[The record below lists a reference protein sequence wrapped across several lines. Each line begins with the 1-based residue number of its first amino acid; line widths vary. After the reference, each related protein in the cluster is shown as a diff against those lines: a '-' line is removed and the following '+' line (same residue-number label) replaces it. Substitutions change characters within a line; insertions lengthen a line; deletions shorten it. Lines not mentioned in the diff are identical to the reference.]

1 MANCTKNLIW
11 FLKANLIIW
20 VINGLLFGIFVA
32 LNSSW
37 SSDAF
42 SNYFSKI
49 TLLETGISFLAG
61 GVLAF
66 SGSILPSKTKE
77 YIRNSEEHWSIE
89 KLKKSEKRANKYLV
103 LAVILLIES
112 IILGFL
118 GF

>member
-1 MANCTKNLIW
+1 MLNLKRYLIW
-11 FLKANLIIW
+11 LLKANLIIW
-20 VINGLLFGIFVA
+20 VVNGLLFGILVT

-37 SSDAF
+37 TNVAF

-49 TLLETGISFLAG
+49 TLLETGISFLVG

-66 SGSILPSKTKE
+66 SGSVLPSKTKE

-89 KLKKSEKRANKYLV
+89 KLKKSEKRSNRYLV
-103 LAVILLIES
+103 LAIILLIES